1 MSEWFIRH
9 RTALLVS
16 VLVCVLAAGG
26 VLLAQNRKN
35 APMQLTQEAIDISN
49 NVVHEETVDYY
60 TKVCPVALGV
70 QNLPLD
76 YIRTSTDVLGEDAYT
91 TATTNKKSLETSRDK
106 ARGYARDIA
115 VLDQQA
121 PVVMRADGKEYD
133 YAQALVPM
141 TLSLQQADKKLGTL
155 VADQRW
161 TSDDVTVVQEIVSDT
176 AREIADMSADSLDT
190 LSQLGDKAPILS
202 EATRD
207 RILSVPACKILLGNE
222 FNGDGQDVVVQPLV
236 DMVGAVIDTHSKLQ
250 HKTEV
255 LDRLG
260 ELEAVDP
267 TVVRDKIAE
276 VWSEVADIAGDAQKQ
291 YELFDKTYDTSTRE
305 GRATVQAVN
314 KVKADVPA
322 PRAVANNVETAARAY
337 SELINNTDVNALS
350 DVVNNSQEA
359 ADIRTA
365 QIEHAKLATL
375 VNATISM
382 PTKATADVIS
392 QRRKDWD
399 EKNKLSAQQQQAIDA
414 HKKVAARITNLS
426 DVSNSVTNQGV
437 AVTVAAPQLA
447 DALDGIAE
455 AARNAARDVA
465 DDKEG
470 VKQFNALAI
479 WAGDSAVTMR
489 AAYTSQQVSAALAG
503 IEETRRGE
511 STWIVNVVDV

>member
-16 VLVCVLAAGG
+16 VLVCVLAVGG
-26 VLLAQNRKN
+26 VLLVQNRKN

-115 VLDQQA
+115 ALDKQA
-121 PVVMRADGKEYD
+121 PVVVRADGKEYD

-141 TLSLQQADKKLGTL
+141 THTLQQTDKKLGTL

-176 AREIADMSADSLDT
+176 ANAIADMSADSLDT

-207 RILSVPACKILLGNE
+207 RILSVPACTTLLGNE
-222 FNGDGQDVVVQPLV
+222 FSGDGQEVVVQPLV
-236 DMVGAVIDTHSKLQ
+236 DMIGAVIDTHSKLQ

-260 ELEAVDP
+260 ELDAVDP
-267 TVVRDKIAE
+267 VVVRDKIAD
-276 VWSEVADIAGDAQKQ
+276 VWNDVADIAGSAHRQ

-305 GRATVQAVN
+305 GRATVQAIN
-314 KVKADVPA
+314 IVKADVSDPQ
-322 PRAVANNVETAARAY
+322 AVAKNVETAARAY
-337 SELINNTDVNALS
+337 SDLIKNTDVSVLS

-359 ADIRTA
+359 ADIRAA
-365 QIEHAKLATL
+365 QIAHAKLATL
-375 VNATISM
+375 VNATVSM
-382 PTKATADVIS
+382 PTKATADIIS
-392 QRRKDWD
+392 QRRKEGE
-399 EKNKLSAQQQQAIDA
+399 EKSTSSDDVQRAMDA
-414 HKKVAARITNLS
+414 HGQVAAAFTHLS
-426 DVSNSVTNQGV
+426 DVSSNATNQGL
-437 AVTVAAPQLA
+437 AVTVAAGQLA
-447 DALDGIAE
+447 DALEGIADT
-455 AARNAARDVA
+455 ARSAARDVA
-465 DDKEG
+465 GDKEG
-470 VKQFNALAI
+470 VQQLEKLAT
-479 WAGDSAVTMR
+479 WAAESAVTMR
-489 AAYTSQQVSAALAG
+489 AAYTSEQVSAALAG
-503 IEETRRGE
+503 IEEARRGE
-511 STWIVNVVDV
+511 NMWIVNTVDF